1 MLESLFVRTHVVT
14 RLRCGPMGP
23 YLDNLATRLH
33 QQGYAP
39 SSIHEFISIKSWAAT
54 GSGAPG
60 NCAGRNRAPSRDHGY
75 LLSTDPKLPRATKQQ
90 LFVT

>member
-33 QQGYAP
+33 QQGSLNFSQCVEDQNGP
-39 SSIHEFISIKSWAAT
+39 STSQTHPA
-54 GSGAPG
+54 
-60 NCAGRNRAPSRDHGY
+60 
-75 LLSTDPKLPRATKQQ
+75 
-90 LFVT
+90 